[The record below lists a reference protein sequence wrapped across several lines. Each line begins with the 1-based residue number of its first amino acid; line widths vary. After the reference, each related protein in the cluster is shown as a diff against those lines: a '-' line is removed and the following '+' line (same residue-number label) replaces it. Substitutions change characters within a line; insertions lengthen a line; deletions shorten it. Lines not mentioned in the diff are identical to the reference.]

1 MKILATVFSLG
12 SLACEFQTVYI
23 LLSVGGSTL
32 TFYLPELIEKLHRR
46 VSEFCCKA
54 ISTSLSK
61 GDQIFMICQSFQE
74 VVKFFL
80 SNHGYLVTGVC
91 RSKRPGYRLAAKPL
105 NPFPRSY

>member
-46 VSEFCCKA
+46 ALEFCCKA
-54 ISTSLSK
+54 ISTTLSM
-61 GDQIFMICQSFQE
+61 GDQIFMETASERLKKKQRLRKFIFQ
-74 VVKFFL
+74 
-80 SNHGYLVTGVC
+80 H
-91 RSKRPGYRLAAKPL
+91 
-105 NPFPRSY
+105 